1 VARYPVLDSDVLI
14 DHLRGSGPAF
24 MLVTRLADSLDFVV
38 TAISA
43 FELSLGTSLTTDPEP
58 VLALLEAPALPLT
71 HAAALRSGDLAR
83 RLREGGKTIGVRDAM
98 QAGICL
104 EAELPLVTRN
114 ASHFERV
121 PDLEVVAPAEWL
133 ARLDSG

>member
-1 VARYPVLDSDVLI
+1 
-14 DHLRGSGPAF
+14 

-43 FELSLGTSLTTDPEP
+43 FELSLGSSLTTDPEP

-71 HAAALRSGDLAR
+71 HATALRSGDLAR